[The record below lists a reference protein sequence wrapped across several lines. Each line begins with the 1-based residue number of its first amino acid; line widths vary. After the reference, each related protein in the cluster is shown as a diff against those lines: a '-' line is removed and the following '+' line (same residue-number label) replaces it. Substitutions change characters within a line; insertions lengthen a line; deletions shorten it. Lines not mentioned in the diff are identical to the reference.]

1 MLHGGVWKVRASHP
15 SCGVHNK
22 LTNGGQRLN
31 AMGTLKSGL
40 VLTEGENL
48 VVELEAELWAT
59 SSNPFAKLVGQVVK
73 FINLILGNK
82 RKGYIVITNKR
93 VVEVI
98 QFEALWVLNAG
109 KNVKYVLPS
118 SVKEVGYT
126 KEGTFLGCF
135 CQAYS
140 LYYDAFTQ
148 RTSVLL
154 SASNEAEA
162 QKIVDAF
169 YRAISAAQ

>member
-1 MLHGGVWKVRASHP
+1 
-15 SCGVHNK
+15 
-22 LTNGGQRLN
+22 
-31 AMGTLKSGL
+31 MGKLKSGI

-48 VVELEAELWAT
+48 VIELEAELWAT
-59 SSNPFAKLVGQVVK
+59 SSNPLAWLVGQVVK
-73 FINLILGNK
+73 FINLIIGNK
-82 RKGYIVITNKR
+82 RKGYVVITDKR

-98 QFEALWVLNAG
+98 QFKALWVFNTG
-109 KNVKYVLPS
+109 KNMKYILPS

-126 KEGTFLGCF
+126 KEGTCFGCF
-135 CQAYS
+135 CQAYR

-154 SASNEAEA
+154 SATEEAEA

>member
-1 MLHGGVWKVRASHP
+1 MA
-15 SCGVHNK
+15 N
-22 LTNGGQRLN
+22 
-31 AMGTLKSGL
+31 LKSGL
-40 VLTEGENL
+40 ILGEDEHL

-59 SSNPFAKLVGQVVK
+59 SSNPIARLIGAVVK

-82 RKGYIVITNKR
+82 RQGYVVITDKR
-93 VVEVI
+93 VVEII
-98 QFEALWVLNAG
+98 QYKAFWVLNAG

-126 KEGTFLGCF
+126 KEGTCFGCF
-135 CQAYS
+135 CQSYN

-154 SASNEAEA
+154 SDVDEAGA
-162 QKIVDAF
+162 QKVVDAF
-169 YRAISAAQ
+169 YKAISASQ

>member
-1 MLHGGVWKVRASHP
+1 
-15 SCGVHNK
+15 
-22 LTNGGQRLN
+22 
-31 AMGTLKSGL
+31 MGNLKSGI
-40 VLTEGENL
+40 VLAEGEQL
-48 VVELEAELWAT
+48 VVELEAELWAG
-59 SSNPFAKLVGQVVK
+59 SSNPLARLWGQIVK

-82 RKGYIVITNKR
+82 RHGFVVITDRR

-98 QFEALWVLNAG
+98 QYKALWVFNTA

-126 KEGTFLGCF
+126 KEGTFFGCF
-135 CQAYS
+135 CQAYH

-154 SASNEAEA
+154 TGADEEEA
-162 QKIVDAF
+162 QKIVDSF
-169 YRAISAAQ
+169 YKAISIAQ

>member
-1 MLHGGVWKVRASHP
+1 MEK
-15 SCGVHNK
+15 
-22 LTNGGQRLN
+22 
-31 AMGTLKSGL
+31 LKSGI
-40 VLTEGENL
+40 VLTEGENV
-48 VVELEAELWAT
+48 VVELEAELWAA
-59 SSNPFAKLVGQVVK
+59 SSNPLAKLVGQVVK
-73 FINLILGNK
+73 FIHLILGNK
-82 RKGYIVITNKR
+82 RKGYVVITNKR

-98 QFEALWVLNAG
+98 QFTALWVLNAG

-140 LYYDAFTQ
+140 LYYDSFTQ

-154 SASNEAEA
+154 SVSEESEA
-162 QKIVDAF
+162 QKVVDAF